1 MLLLFFHI
9 QPFENILIR
18 QLRLKIVKLLI
29 EINIFGY
36 QSIFH
41 RNLKKYTQF
50 AASLLLV
57 PIYYHS
63 MSIIANCLMAI
74 VDYLSNLI
82 SDQFCQLI
90 SFVSFYFLIP
100 ICSITLRRMFFLLI
114 LFFVLIESNKDFEYN
129 YLIIIGL
136 FFIKLIISMAY
147 YRQISS

>member
-1 MLLLFFHI
+1 MTCITKKIISLLNHIELLLLFFHL

-57 PIYYHS
+57 PIY
-63 MSIIANCLMAI
+63 
-74 VDYLSNLI
+74 
-82 SDQFCQLI
+82 
-90 SFVSFYFLIP
+90 
-100 ICSITLRRMFFLLI
+100 
-114 LFFVLIESNKDFEYN
+114 
-129 YLIIIGL
+129 
-136 FFIKLIISMAY
+136 
-147 YRQISS
+147 